1 MGGQAP
7 LHVLVVARW
16 YPSYDDPGRGS
27 FVADHVAALA
37 AAGHRVTVASFDPTG
52 VRGGEATRPT
62 RGATAAALLA
72 PSLGRPD
79 ALGSP
84 IAWGAGVPV
93 ARLPAILDGSRRR
106 AADVVEAHARALIPF
121 GRALSL
127 RDPLDVIHAHTGLP
141 DGVAALRLADDL
153 GLPLLTTEH
162 SSTIGDELVDREAVE
177 LYRGLLGEGRSLVA
191 VGPGLAA
198 EIEARTGLPAG
209 TVGLLPNAVP
219 VADFPAGPATG
230 RDEDELLFVGS
241 RKASK
246 GIELL
251 LRSVAIARGERPGLR
266 LRLVGP
272 PGPPA
277 DEARWSAL
285 AGELGIAE
293 ALTVEGRA
301 DRPAVAAAM
310 RRAGL
315 FVHPSPLETFGVVAV
330 EALASGLPVAA
341 TPSGGVEAI
350 VADRSLG
357 EVATAHDPA
366 ALAAA
371 ILAVVARRAGFD
383 AAAMHDRMAA
393 TYAAPVVAARTV
405 AAYRD
410 LIGGRSRHP
419 ADDADGG
426 EARPADRAATR
437 TSGRVAGGFRA
448 PLVVGL
454 SRELIADRLAPLPA
468 PLRALLTVATQDGET
483 PLDPAG
489 VGAWVGIDPERDYRE
504 RLAALGAPAPA
515 GRAARIARLLSA
527 PGPERERRRLVAA
540 RAEIR
545 TACVTRLIRE
555 AWVAAG
561 RPDSILALD
570 ADDLLAV
577 RPVLGPGGPTLA
589 PGGLRWLVDA
599 WDAAGR

>member
-16 YPSYDDPGRGS
+16 YPSFDDPGRGS
-27 FVADHVAALA
+27 FVADHVAALV

-52 VRGGEATRPT
+52 VRGGEATRPA
-62 RGATAAALLA
+62 RGAAAAALLA
-72 PSLGRPD
+72 PALGRPE
-79 ALGSP
+79 ALGTPSS
-84 IAWGAGVPV
+84 WGAAVPV

-106 AADVVEAHARALIPF
+106 AADVVEAHARALVPF

-162 SSTIGDELVDREAVE
+162 SSTVGDQLVDRDAVE
-177 LYRGLLGEGRSLVA
+177 LYRRLVGEGRSLVA

-198 EIEARTGLPAG
+198 EIEARTGLPPG

-219 VADFPAGPATG
+219 VADFPPGPASG
-230 RDEDELLFVGS
+230 RDAAELLFVGS

-251 LRSVAIARGERPGLR
+251 LRAVALARGDRPELR

-277 DEARWSAL
+277 DEERWTAL
-285 AGELGIAE
+285 AAELGIIGAV
-293 ALTVEGRA
+293 TVEGRA

-315 FVHPSPLETFGVVAV
+315 FVHPSPRETFGVVAV

-357 EVATAHDPA
+357 EIAAGHDPA
-366 ALAAA
+366 ALAGA
-371 ILAVVARRAGFD
+371 IVAVVARRGEFD
-383 AAAMHDRMAA
+383 ARSMHDRMAA
-393 TYAAPVVAARTV
+393 TYAAPVVADRTV
-405 AAYRD
+405 AAYRE
-410 LIGGRSRHP
+410 LIGARSR
-419 ADDADGG
+419 
-426 EARPADRAATR
+426 RPADGATDATR
-437 TSGRVAGGFRA
+437 QDDPADGRMRGRVAGTFQA

-468 PLRALLTVATQDGET
+468 ALRERLTVATHPGEAEL
-483 PLDPAG
+483 PPAL
-489 VGAWVGIDPERDYRE
+489 VGTWVEIDPERDYRE

-515 GRAARIARLLSA
+515 GRVARLARLLSA
-527 PGPERERRRLVAA
+527 PGPERERRRLAAA
-540 RAEIR
+540 RAEMRI
-545 TACVTRLIRE
+545 ACVTRLIRE

-561 RPDSILALD
+561 RPGTVLALD

-577 RPVLGPGGPTLA
+577 RQLLGPEGPALA